1 MSATNSTSMRDALYE
16 SPGPHTRRRIRFWTA
31 ISLVLVAV
39 GIGLIVRRFYVT
51 GQLAPRYWEL
61 FARPTTWIFLG
72 KGFLGTIEVSLMAG
86 LIAIVLGFLLML
98 GRMSSSRVLSG
109 ICRVIINFF
118 RGVPSLLL
126 IYFFFLVVPTYGV
139 KMSSFWM
146 ITLPV
151 GLAASGVLAEVFRG
165 GMNAVPKGQSEA
177 AYSLGM
183 RKMKVTMKIVFPQA
197 VRYVI
202 PSLISQLVVVVKDT
216 TVAYVVSFP
225 DMLQNARV
233 LITNYDA
240 LVSVYFVVAILYI
253 LVNYAINHLAVSLAR
268 RSGSPQR
275 APPSSSFVTW
285 ISTLAASTCSRT
297 STSRWARARLSWLSA
312 LRARASPRFAAPSTG
327 LRPSTPARFSSRASR
342 SLRRARSL
350 PPCVPRL
357 VWSSSPST
365 SLRTA
370 RSSTT

>member
-1 MSATNSTSMRDALYE
+1 MRDALYE
-16 SPGPHTRRRIRFWTA
+16 APGPKTRRRIRIWTA
-31 ISLVLVAV
+31 IALVLVAL
-39 GIGLIVRRFYVT
+39 GIFTIVQRFYVT
-51 GQLAPRYWEL
+51 GQLAPKYWA
-61 FARPTTWIFLG
+61 FFTRWTTWR
-72 KGFLGTIEVSLMAG
+72 
-86 LIAIVLGFLLML
+86 FLLQGFVGTVEVAVTAGIIALAL
-98 GRMSSSRVLSG
+98 GLLLMMGRISENRILAG

-126 IYFFFLVVPTYGV
+126 IYFFFLVVPTYGM

-253 LVNYAINHLAVSLAR
+253 LVNYAINHLAVSLAP
-268 RSGSPQR
+268 RSGTS
-275 APPSSSFVTW
+275 
-285 ISTLAASTCSRT
+285 IISRT
-297 STSRWARARLSWLSA
+297 SEN
-312 LRARASPRFAAPSTG
+312 P
-327 LRPSTPARFSSRASR
+327 
-342 SLRRARSL
+342 
-350 PPCVPRL
+350 V
-357 VWSSSPST
+357 
-365 SLRTA
+365 
-370 RSSTT
+370 